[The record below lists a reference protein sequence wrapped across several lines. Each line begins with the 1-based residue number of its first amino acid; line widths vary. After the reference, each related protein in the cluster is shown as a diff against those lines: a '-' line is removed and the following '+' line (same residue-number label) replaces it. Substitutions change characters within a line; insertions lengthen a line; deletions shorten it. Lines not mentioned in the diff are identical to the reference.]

1 MNAQDK
7 VWVYADSSLTRAAL
21 VDSLRA
27 TGAQPEVYSAWLH
40 AITVR
45 VNPSALAL
53 LESRPW
59 VKLTEPCL
67 RFEIASRGA
76 VTTRNPA
83 LRQINA
89 GTILQEG
96 LTGKGVR
103 VGVVDAG
110 FFMMNLNRKLRRLRK
125 SGAVKAFRNYASTS
139 TRAHRAGG
147 RHGSKVLVHIGGSSP
162 RHPYGLATG
171 SEYYLAYT
179 DENRRERRVEEDR
192 WVAALEWLDSLGVRL
207 VNTSLGYSIG
217 FDNPRENHSPDSV
230 DGHSSAITRAAERA
244 AERGMI
250 LVVSAGND
258 GSNRF
263 RVVSLPADAP
273 SVVAVGATDATYWEK
288 QYYSSTGSHRM
299 NYVKPDV
306 SVYSQTGTSF
316 SAPVITGLI
325 ACMLEKRPNLS
336 VNEVRDIL
344 HRASHL
350 HSFPNS
356 YIGYGVPDAK
366 KVLDQLYGREVM
378 SPDSV
383 IRTPASFVE
392 LSCEAPVIA
401 FQKYTPTAVYNQ
413 EVLRP
418 AQGVLRV
425 ERPRNTTHTTLAF
438 KDRPVE
444 IIWE

>member
-1 MNAQDK
+1 
-7 VWVYADSSLTRAAL
+7 
-21 VDSLRA
+21 
-27 TGAQPEVYSAWLH
+27 
-40 AITVR
+40 
-45 VNPSALAL
+45 
-53 LESRPW
+53 
-59 VKLTEPCL
+59 
-67 RFEIASRGA
+67 
-76 VTTRNPA
+76 
-83 LRQINA
+83 
-89 GTILQEG
+89 
-96 LTGKGVR
+96 VR

-110 FFMMNLNRKLRRLRK
+110 FFMMNLNRKLKQLRK
-125 SGAVKAFRNYASTS
+125 SGAVKAFRNYATTS

-147 RHGSKVLVHIGGSSP
+147 RHGSKVLVHIGGSTP
-162 RHPYGLATG
+162 GNRYGLATG

-179 DENRRERRVEEDR
+179 DEDRRERRVEEDR

-288 QYYSSTGSHRM
+288 QYYSSTGSPRM
-299 NYVKPDV
+299 DYVKPDV

-325 ACMLEKRPNLS
+325 ACMLEKRPDLS

-350 HSFPNS
+350 HSFPNF

-366 KVLDQLYGREVM
+366 KVLDQLYGREVI

-383 IRTPASFVE
+383 IRTRGNFVE
-392 LSCEAPVIA
+392 LQSANCVTVFHKGSPV
-401 FQKYTPTAVYNQ
+401 FVYGQ
-413 EVLRP
+413 QRLSP
-418 AQGVLRV
+418 ANGRIRV
-425 ERPRNTTHTTLAF
+425 ERPRDAARSTVAF
-438 KDRPVE
+438 RDRPVE